1 MVIHE
6 GYENLNLELP
16 VVTLGIFDGVHRG
29 HRFLI
34 DTMIARARET
44 LGESVAITFRPHPRL
59 VLEKESSELRFLSTF
74 EEKILLLDKTGIDHL
89 VIIEFNREFSMIKA
103 CDFVREVLISKI
115 RTRNLIVGHDH
126 HFGYRG
132 EGNFETI
139 KDCAESSGILVEQVG
154 GFQYDGGTV
163 SSSMIREKLLK
174 GNPGKANEL
183 LGYCYS
189 IKGIVIEGKKLG
201 RKLGFPTAN
210 IRLIDE
216 HKLVPADG
224 VYAVEVIANKLKYK
238 GMLSIG
244 TNPTVNKDARERSI
258 EVNIFVFDEDIYGE
272 EIEVIFRFRLRDEK
286 KFDNPGQL
294 SRQMEL
300 DKEVALQLLS

>member
-6 GYENLNLELP
+6 GYKNLNLELP

-44 LGESVAITFRPHPRL
+44 HGESVAITFRPHPRL

>member
-44 LGESVAITFRPHPRL
+44 HGESVAITFRPHPRL

-132 EGNFETI
+132 EGNFKTI

-154 GFQYDGGTV
+154 GFQCDGGTV
-163 SSSMIREKLLK
+163 SSSMIREELLK

-244 TNPTVNKDARERSI
+244 TNPTVNQDARVRSI
-258 EVNIFVFDEDIYGE
+258 EVNIFVFDENIYGE
-272 EIEVIFRFRLRDEK
+272 EIEVIFRFRFRDEK
-286 KFDNPGQL
+286 KFNNPEQL

-300 DKEVALQLLS
+300 DKEEALHLLS

>member
-44 LGESVAITFRPHPRL
+44 HGESVAITFRPHPRL

-126 HFGYRG
+126 HFGYRA

-163 SSSMIREKLLK
+163 SSSMIREELLK

-189 IKGIVIEGKKLG
+189 IRGIVIEGKKLG

-210 IRLIDE
+210 IRLIDK

-244 TNPTVNKDARERSI
+244 TNPTVNQDARVKSI

-272 EIEVIFRFRLRDEK
+272 GIEVIFRFRLRDEK

-294 SRQMEL
+294 SKQMEL

>member
-6 GYENLNLELP
+6 GYENLILELP

-44 LGESVAITFRPHPRL
+44 HGESVAITFRPHPRL

-89 VIIEFNREFSMIKA
+89 VIIEFNREFSRIKA

-139 KDCAESSGILVEQVG
+139 KDCAESSGIFVEQVG
-154 GFQYDGGTV
+154 GFQYNGGTV
-163 SSSMIREKLLK
+163 SSSMIREELLK

-210 IRLIDE
+210 IRPIDE

-244 TNPTVNKDARERSI
+244 TNPTVNKDAGVRSI

-286 KFDNPGQL
+286 KFDNPAQL
-294 SRQMEL
+294 SWQMEL
-300 DKEVALQLLS
+300 DKEEALQLLS

>member
-1 MVIHE
+1 
-6 GYENLNLELP
+6 
-16 VVTLGIFDGVHRG
+16 
-29 HRFLI
+29 
-34 DTMIARARET
+34 
-44 LGESVAITFRPHPRL
+44 
-59 VLEKESSELRFLSTF
+59 
-74 EEKILLLDKTGIDHL
+74 
-89 VIIEFNREFSMIKA
+89 MIKA

>member
-6 GYENLNLELP
+6 GYKNLNLELP

-44 LGESVAITFRPHPRL
+44 HGESVAITFRPHPRL

-74 EEKILLLDKTGIDHL
+74 DEKILLLAKTGIDHL

>member
-34 DTMIARARET
+34 DRMIAQARKT
-44 LGESVAITFRPHPRL
+44 HGESVAITFRPHPRL

-74 EEKILLLDKTGIDHL
+74 EEKILLLSKTGIDHL

-103 CDFVREVLISKI
+103 CDFVKEVLISKI
-115 RTRNLIVGHDH
+115 RTRNLIVGYDH

-132 EGNFETI
+132 EGNFVTI

-163 SSSMIREKLLK
+163 SSSMIREELLK

-201 RKLGFPTAN
+201 RELGFPTAN

-244 TNPTVNKDARERSI
+244 TNPTVNKDARVRSI

-286 KFDNPGQL
+286 KFDNPAQL

-300 DKEVALQLLS
+300 DKEEALQLLS

>member
-1 MVIHE
+1 MIIHE
-6 GYENLNLELP
+6 GYENLKLICP
-16 VVTLGIFDGVHRG
+16 VVTLGIFDGVHSG
-29 HRFLI
+29 HKALLDRLVS
-34 DTMIARARET
+34 RAEEVD
-44 LGESVAITFRPHPRL
+44 GESVVITFRPHPRL

-89 VIIEFNREFSMIKA
+89 VIIEFNREFSRIKA

-115 RTRNLIVGHDH
+115 RTRHLIVGHDH

-154 GFQYDGGTV
+154 GFQYAGGTV
-163 SSSMIREKLLK
+163 SSSMIREELLK

-189 IKGIVIEGKKLG
+189 IKGIVIAGKKLG

-210 IRLIDE
+210 IRPIDE

-244 TNPTVNKDARERSI
+244 TNPTVNKDAGERSV
-258 EVNIFVFDEDIYGE
+258 EVNIFDFDEDIYGE

-300 DKEVALQLLS
+300 DKEEALQLLS

>member
-1 MVIHE
+1 MIIHE
-6 GYENLNLELP
+6 GYENLKLICP
-16 VVTLGIFDGVHRG
+16 VVTLGIFDGVHSG
-29 HRFLI
+29 HKALLDRLVS
-34 DTMIARARET
+34 RAEEVD
-44 LGESVAITFRPHPRL
+44 GESVVITFRPHPRL

-89 VIIEFNREFSMIKA
+89 VIIEFNREFSRIKA

-115 RTRNLIVGHDH
+115 RTRHLIVGHDH

-154 GFQYDGGTV
+154 GFQYAGGTV
-163 SSSMIREKLLK
+163 SSSMIREELLK
-174 GNPGKANEL
+174 GNHGKANEL

-189 IKGIVIEGKKLG
+189 IKGIVIAGKKLG

-210 IRLIDE
+210 IRPIDE

-244 TNPTVNKDARERSI
+244 TNPTVNKDAGERSV
-258 EVNIFVFDEDIYGE
+258 EVNIFDFDEDIYGE

-300 DKEVALQLLS
+300 DKEEALQLLS

>member
-1 MVIHE
+1 MIIHE
-6 GYENLNLELP
+6 GYENLKLIYP
-16 VVTLGIFDGVHRG
+16 VVTLGIFDGVHSG
-29 HRFLI
+29 HKALLDRLVS
-34 DTMIARARET
+34 RAEEVD
-44 LGESVAITFRPHPRL
+44 GESVVITFRPHPRL
-59 VLEKESSELRFLSTF
+59 VLEKESSGLRFLSTF

-115 RTRNLIVGHDH
+115 RTRHLIVGYDH

-154 GFQYDGGTV
+154 EFQYAGGTV
-163 SSSMIREKLLK
+163 SSSMIREELLK

-189 IKGIVIEGKKLG
+189 IKGMVIEGKKLG

-210 IRLIDE
+210 IRPVDE

-224 VYAVEVIANKLKYK
+224 VYAVEAIAKKLKYK

-244 TNPTVNKDARERSI
+244 TNPTVNKDAGVRSV
-258 EVNIFVFDEDIYGE
+258 EVNIFDFDENIYGE

-294 SRQMEL
+294 SGQMEL
-300 DKEVALQLLS
+300 DKEEALQLLS

>member
-1 MVIHE
+1 MIIHE
-6 GYENLNLELP
+6 GYEDLNFKLP

-34 DTMIARARET
+34 NTMISRARET
-44 LGESVAITFRPHPRL
+44 HGESVVITFRPHPRL

-74 EEKILLLDKTGIDHL
+74 KEKILLLDKTGIDHL
-89 VIIEFNREFSMIKA
+89 VIIEFNREFSRIKA
-103 CDFVREVLISKI
+103 CDFVREVLISKV
-115 RTRNLIVGHDH
+115 RTRHLIVGHDH

-139 KDCAESSGILVEQVG
+139 KDSAESSGIIVEQLG
-154 GFQYDGGTV
+154 GFKYAGGTV
-163 SSSMIREKLLK
+163 SSSMIREELLK

-201 RKLGFPTAN
+201 MKLGFPTAN
-210 IRLIDE
+210 IRPIDE

-244 TNPTVNKDARERSI
+244 TNPTVNKDAEVRSVEI
-258 EVNIFVFDEDIYGE
+258 NIFDFDEDIYGE

-286 KFDNPGQL
+286 KFDNLGQL
-294 SRQMEL
+294 SRQLEL
-300 DKEVALQLLS
+300 DKVDALQLLS

>member
-6 GYENLNLELP
+6 GYNNLNLEVP

-34 DTMIARARET
+34 ETMISRARET
-44 LGESVAITFRPHPRL
+44 HGESVVMTFNPHPRL
-59 VLEKESSELRFLSTF
+59 VLEKENSGLRFLSTF

-89 VIIEFNREFSMIKA
+89 VIIEFNREFSRIKA
-103 CDFVREVLISKI
+103 CDFVRDVLISKV
-115 RTRNLIVGHDH
+115 RTKQLIIGYDH

-139 KDCAESSGILVEQVG
+139 KDCAESSGIIVEKVT
-154 GFQYDGGTV
+154 GFQSGAGTV
-163 SSSMIREKLLK
+163 SSSLIREELLK
-174 GNPGKANEL
+174 GDLGKANEL

-189 IKGIVIEGKKLG
+189 IRGTVIEGKRLG
-201 RKLGFPTAN
+201 RELGFPTAN
-210 IRLIDE
+210 IWPDDM

-224 VYAVEVIANKLKYK
+224 VYAVEVKTGNNKYN

-244 TNPTVNKDARERSI
+244 KNPTVNERATQRSI
-258 EVNIFVFDEDIYGE
+258 EVNIFDFDKDIYRE
-272 EIEVIFRFRLRDEK
+272 EIEVIFRFRLRDEQ
-286 KFDNPGQL
+286 KFSDTGQL

-300 DKEVALQLLS
+300 DKEKALLLLS